1 MTRFRNAV
9 DSGPTPV
16 ASSDVSDDFVPGR
29 ALSAAFY
36 DEVVAPLLG
45 AHPHSAALLGTG
57 SDVLGF
63 DTVVSTDHGWG
74 PRLKLFV
81 PDGDVAVVRNRIDSG
96 LPARF
101 RGWPVRYGWDEVPV
115 SHHVQVATLSDWLR
129 GQIDLDP
136 RTGMSTLDWL
146 TVPQQALL
154 EVTGGQVYADPDGE
168 LTRVRELLAWYPLD
182 VQLWLLACQWQRLD
196 QEESFV
202 GRAAQVGDELG
213 SALIAGRQVR
223 ELMRLGFL
231 LSGVYWPYTKWF
243 GTAFARLPIAA
254 ELSPTL
260 HRAIAATNFPARE
273 AALIEAGEIV
283 ARAHNAA
290 GLTAPVD
297 PTARPFHNRPF
308 QVLGAGRFATACRA
322 AISDPWLRD
331 LPLVGSVDQLA
342 DSTDL
347 LTDIDI
353 SRRLRAVYPEPPI

>member
-1 MTRFRNAV
+1 MLPVKLVMDRSA
-9 DSGPTPV
+9 SG
-16 ASSDVSDDFVPGR
+16 F
-29 ALSAAFY
+29 
-36 DEVVAPLLG
+36 
-45 AHPHSAALLGTG
+45 
-57 SDVLGF
+57 
-63 DTVVSTDHGWG
+63 
-74 PRLKLFV
+74 K
-81 PDGDVAVVRNRIDSG
+81 VVRD
-96 LPARF
+96 
-101 RGWPVRYGWDEVPV
+101 
-115 SHHVQVATLSDWLR
+115 
-129 GQIDLDP
+129 
-136 RTGMSTLDWL
+136 
-146 TVPQQALL
+146 
-154 EVTGGQVYADPDGE
+154 
-168 LTRVRELLAWYPLD
+168 RVR
-182 VQLWLLACQWQRLD
+182 
-196 QEESFV
+196 
-202 GRAAQVGDELG
+202 
-213 SALIAGRQVR
+213 
-223 ELMRLGFL
+223 
-231 LSGVYWPYTKWF
+231 
-243 GTAFARLPIAA
+243 AFPIAA